1 MRNRPKINMDMVIVA
16 TDSAKVCL
24 LFRIFERVV
33 LNPLY
38 KIPIN
43 FSQLVSTLPRLR
55 LIIRWFPSLMIS

>member
-1 MRNRPKINMDMVIVA
+1 MRNRPKINIDMVIVA

-43 FSQLVSTLPRLR
+43 N
-55 LIIRWFPSLMIS
+55 